1 MIEITLAA
9 LSIER
14 RTVALALFTN
24 CRLDEIAV
32 RHVPSELTKASH
44 SVTGFLNSTFDL
56 QHINFMVLAQPAANF
71 SRRAEILHQTAID
84 TIRAAGI
91 PLLEVPEEQLL
102 DSYAHPALR
111 RREQLRRIARSIWPS
126 LNNARATHSAQ
137 DAALLGL
144 HTQVER
150 LFAFCE
156 AAL

>member
-1 MIEITLAA
+1 MIDTSLAA

-14 RTVALALFTN
+14 RTAALALFTN
-24 CRLDEIAV
+24 CRIDEINI
-32 RHVPSELTKASH
+32 RHLPAELSKASH
-44 SVTGFLNSTFDL
+44 SLVGFLNSAMDL
-56 QHINFMVLAQPAANF
+56 RHIQFIAIAQPLPA
-71 SRRAEILHQTAID
+71 SSLRTQMLHRTAID
-84 TIRAAGI
+84 AIRAAGI
-91 PLLEVPEEQLL
+91 PLLEVPDEQLFA
-102 DSYAHPALR
+102 SYAHPPLQ

-156 AAL
+156 AAQ